1 MGFVDLPVFEDYF
14 QGDFCICPTVRQAMT
29 LKGLKNWDNIYIL
42 MMKNNDLTSKVQILT
57 SCIKQDQL

>member
-1 MGFVDLPVFEDYF
+1 
-14 QGDFCICPTVRQAMT
+14 
-29 LKGLKNWDNIYIL
+29 